1 MEGVIPDRGIMSLL
15 VLKDYC
21 LQLCF
26 TSVAVFELGVG
37 AHQALK
43 CAYWSYLAEETTE
56 RKVFLHSA

>member
-1 MEGVIPDRGIMSLL
+1 MSLL

-43 CAYWSYLAEETTE
+43 CGYWSYLAEETTE